1 MRTLSDEKTDMK
13 QNVTIDMYFQICD
26 KGGLVWAPKEL
37 EPFSYAIRRKIYE
50 IIPSL
55 MHINP
60 HSVVRTFKAVQTDL
74 KITEV
79 FNNYYNNTLYLEP
92 ELRNNT
98 NYRDK
103 ILSTLV
109 SKLIHVTVGSIC
121 KCFNDKYANIVR
133 KRQTKMTLREDLKGT
148 GSTNKGFISGASSTK
163 FDPLKNLMIFR
174 EEELEEEETK
184 EQEIYKGEEKEEA
197 NEQVIYDGE
206 HDDGLFNDD
215 LVENM
220 QYTELEE
227 DEFDD
232 DNTKD
237 SEEGKHKEC
246 LKNLF
251 K

>member
-1 MRTLSDEKTDMK
+1 MFQDGLYDIIQTRGKKKGSPGEVFLRQLLPD
-13 QNVTIDMYFQICD
+13 NVTESVIEQVNTLLAKMS
-26 KGGLVWAPKEL
+26 K
-37 EPFSYAIRRKIYE
+37 
-50 IIPSL
+50 
-55 MHINP
+55 N
-60 HSVVRTFKAVQTDL
+60 SVVQTFKAVQTDL

-79 FNNYYNNTLYLEP
+79 FNNYYNNTLGLEP

-98 NYRDK
+98 NYRDE

-174 EEELEEEETK
+174 EEEELEEEETK

-206 HDDGLFNDD
+206 HDDGVFNDD

-227 DEFDD
+227 LEENEFDD

-237 SEEGKHKEC
+237 NEEGKHKEC
-246 LKNLF
+246 LVNLL